1 MKVLVVAATEIEIQ
15 PFLSRF
21 LIENSTISYRNH
33 ELSFL
38 LTGVGMIATAYSLGK
53 ELNINNYDLAINAG
67 IAGSFDSLL
76 DIGTV
81 VKIAEDHFSEL
92 GAENGDQFLTI
103 NELGLGNSKIYPL
116 KTTIGLLDLKSVIG
130 ITVNT
135 VHGNKYSIAATVKR
149 LNPQIESMEG
159 AAFFFACNDVGLPSI
174 QLRAISNRVEERN
187 KANWNIN
194 LAVQNLNKRL
204 IELIETL

>member
-38 LTGVGMIATAYSLGK
+38 LTGVGMVATAYSLGK

-81 VKIAEDHFSEL
+81 VKVAEDHFSEL

-103 NELGLGNSKIYPL
+103 NELGLGESKISPL
-116 KTTIGLLDLKSVIG
+116 KTTISLLDLKSVIG

-135 VHGNKYSIAATVKR
+135 VHGNKNSIAATVKR

-174 QLRAISNRVEERN
+174 QLRAISNWVEERN

>member
-53 ELNINNYDLAINAG
+53 ELNINNYDLALNAG

-81 VKIAEDHFSEL
+81 VKVAEDHFSEL

-103 NELGLGNSKIYPL
+103 NELGLGESKISPL
-116 KTTIGLLDLKSVIG
+116 KTTISLLDLKSVIG

-135 VHGNKYSIAATVKR
+135 VHGNKNSIAATVKR

-174 QLRAISNRVEERN
+174 QLRAISNWVEERN